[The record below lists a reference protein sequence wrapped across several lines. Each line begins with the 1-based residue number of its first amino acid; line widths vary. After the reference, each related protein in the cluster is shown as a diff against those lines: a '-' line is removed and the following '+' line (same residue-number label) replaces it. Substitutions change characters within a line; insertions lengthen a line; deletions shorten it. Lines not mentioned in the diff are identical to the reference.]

1 MDRRGGDRIN
11 HSAHLAGA
19 AFGVMFMLIMEPRVW
34 QVFLEQLSNPRF
46 G

>member
-19 AFGVMFMLIMEPRVW
+19 AFGVMFMLAMEPRLV
-34 QVFLEQLSNPRF
+34 QVFLQQLLNPSF